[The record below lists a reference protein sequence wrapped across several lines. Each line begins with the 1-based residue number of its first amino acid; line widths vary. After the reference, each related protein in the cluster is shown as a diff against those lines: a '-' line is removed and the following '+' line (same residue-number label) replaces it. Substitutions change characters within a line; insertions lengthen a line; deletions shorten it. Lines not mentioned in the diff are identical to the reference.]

1 MSFDCFIRSS
11 WNYKQMLALSAFG
24 DAVTDFWPTALALM
38 DQDPEDLS
46 IPVNDVLSGMQARRL
61 YRSRIDDINFNLVAG
76 GEIALLILHI
86 TQDSLIHPTAIFQ
99 CSSVSVLL
107 GPCSLALTCVL
118 RHKV

>member
-1 MSFDCFIRSS
+1 
-11 WNYKQMLALSAFG
+11 MLALSAFG

-76 GEIALLILHI
+76 GEI